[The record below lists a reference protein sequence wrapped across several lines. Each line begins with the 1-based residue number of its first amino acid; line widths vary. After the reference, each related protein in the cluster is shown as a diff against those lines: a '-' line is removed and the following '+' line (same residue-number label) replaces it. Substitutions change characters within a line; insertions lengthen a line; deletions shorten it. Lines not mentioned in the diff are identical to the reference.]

1 MPRNVLIDELHLS
14 LYIAP
19 GLPPED
25 TNTIRAILF
34 GRRFSADLRQAVK
47 VVIRRYPALRAVRF
61 RLTR

>member
-1 MPRNVLIDELHLS
+1 MPRNVLIEELHLS

-25 TNTIRAILF
+25 TNTNRAILF
-34 GRRFSADLRQAVK
+34 GRRFSTDLRHAIHD
-47 VVIRRYPALRAVRF
+47 VVRRYPALRAVRF